1 MLDEDALG
9 EGVEGAQR
17 SAIEF
22 HQCLSGGLGLGTRP
36 GGRRFEAPADPV
48 TEFGGSP
55 VGERDG
61 GYVLDGYARDHE
73 GHNAVYERAGLPGP
87 CTGLDEQG
95 GGEVAGDAV
104 TLRLVGRHRRLN
116 HRSLRGR

>member
-22 HQCLSGGLGLGTRP
+22 HQCPSGGLGLGAGL

-48 TEFGGSP
+48 AEFGGRP

-61 GYVLDGYARDHE
+61 GDVLDGYARDHE
-73 GHNAVYERAGLPGP
+73 GHNAVDECAGFAGP

-104 TLRLVGRHRRLN
+104 TLRLVGGHGRLN